1 MPRYDQDAETP
12 AQSSEAD
19 VINAKTDAM
28 VAKNNIKIGEEHW
41 LKAYWRPAMGWLYMV
56 ICFFDFVLFP
66 ALAMVLPAMM
76 KSVGIDAEYQ
86 VWQSLT
92 LANGGLVHIAFG
104 AIVGVSAW
112 SRGQEKITG
121 SA

>member
-1 MPRYDQDAETP
+1 MPKDEQP
-12 AQSSEAD
+12 AQD
-19 VINAKTDAM
+19 DAM
-28 VAKNNIKIGEEHW
+28 EARTSPSVAKRSTRIGDENWIKS
-41 LKAYWRPAMGWLYMV
+41 YWRPAMGWLYMV

-66 ALAMVLPAMM
+66 ALAMILPAILKGMGVE
-76 KSVGIDAEYQ
+76 SQYQ

-112 SRGQEKITG
+112 SRGREKMSG
-121 SA
+121 SS